1 MSARTA
7 PSNSLLCRVLTA
19 IACLQW
25 LALSAHA
32 AGRLDP
38 LFGTGGR
45 QVVQFDVAPDFAD
58 QGLAIAAQADGRLV
72 LVGPVRTENDRF
84 SVGAARLT
92 VAGQLDTSFGQG
104 GTRVQRDA
112 AGQFLLPLAAA
123 VQADDRII
131 VTGARYPSQPVAIG
145 EAPNGS
151 PATIEW
157 FVLRLQANG
166 SGLDSSFGSGGIVLL
181 DFGRDQEYGSA
192 VAIQSDGRIVLA
204 GTLDSVLVE
213 PRMAAVRLLASGAL
227 DTSFA
232 GGDGLFD
239 EVFAASYDRSLA
251 HSVAVQSD
259 GRILLGGEARKAFS
273 PFDEDMALIR
283 LLSNGSVDGS
293 FGGTPQAGRTIVDF
307 SLAGLPRDDRLYA
320 MAYRR
325 ELVLTASRRIVV
337 GGQVEPNSGP
347 LLAALAVLNYSGTL
361 DAGFSGDGKV
371 EFSSGFIHPRSGVY
385 SIALER
391 VDPLIL
397 ETSDR
402 ISFGGILPN
411 VIGAACFAGR
421 VSYAGS
427 LDPAFNGGGLLSL
440 RVSPASAKD
449 ECRGGLLR
457 DERYFLVGTHAINM
471 TMTGDDF
478 SAFAVL
484 SGGML
489 FRDGFETQSN

>member
-1 MSARTA
+1 MSSRPAFATPIQRCILTA
-7 PSNSLLCRVLTA
+7 TLLCLS
-19 IACLQW
+19 
-25 LALSAHA
+25 LAMPAQA

-45 QVVQFDVAPDFAD
+45 QVVPFDVAPDFAD
-58 QGLAIAAQADGRLV
+58 QGYAIAAQADGRLV
-72 LVGPVRTENDRF
+72 LVGSVHTENDRT
-84 SVGAARLT
+84 SVGLARLT
-92 VAGQLDTSFGQG
+92 VDGQLDGSFGQA

-112 AGQFLLPLAAA
+112 AGQFLVPFAAA

-131 VTGARYPSQPVAIG
+131 VTGARFPTQPVSIDD
-145 EAPNGS
+145 APAGS

-157 FVLRLQANG
+157 FVMRFQANG

-181 DFGRDQEYGSA
+181 NIAGDQEYGTA
-192 VAIQSDGRIVLA
+192 LAIQSDGRIVMA
-204 GTLDSVLVE
+204 GTLDSALIQ
-213 PRMAAVRLLASGAL
+213 PRMAVVRLLASGAL
-227 DTSFA
+227 DTAFA

-239 EVFAASYDRSLA
+239 EAFAASYDRSLG
-251 HSVAVQSD
+251 HSVVVQSD
-259 GRILLGGEARKAFS
+259 GRILLGGAARKAFS

-293 FGGTPQAGRTIVDF
+293 FGGTPQAGRAIVDF

-325 ELVLTASRRIVV
+325 ELVLTASRRIIV

-347 LLAALAVLNYSGTL
+347 LLAGLAVLDYSGAL
-361 DAGFSGDGKV
+361 DTGFSGDGKL

-385 SIALER
+385 SIVLER
-391 VDPLIL
+391 VDPTIL

-402 ISFGGILPN
+402 ITFGGILPN

-421 VSYAGS
+421 VSYAGG

-440 RVSPASAKD
+440 RVSPASIKD

-457 DERYFLVGTHAINM
+457 DERYFLVGTNAINM

-489 FRDGFETQSN
+489 FRDGFETQNN